1 MWQSINYRNSFCKKG
16 AFFKNKL
23 TGSIGKTKDLRKASK
38 SKGLLNKVSS
48 CEVNV
53 LKINNTVE

>member
-1 MWQSINYRNSFCKKG
+1 MWQSINYRKSFCKKG
-16 AFFKNKL
+16 GFFKNKL

-38 SKGLLNKVSS
+38 SQGLLNKVSS